1 MTEFKEKVRLV
12 AEQETLMIT
21 LYAKTLGSPPGW
33 FKDPAAWKIVE
44 AIDYDFSRLKVK
56 TGTRLTVCLRAMKID
71 REMREFL
78 QSTPDGVVLHLG
90 CGLDT
95 RFARID
101 NGLVTWFDLDLPDVI
116 ELRRKF
122 FSENERYH
130 MIASSVTDWG
140 WLDQVRVGR
149 KPVFVAA
156 EGLLMYLKPADVKE
170 LVLRLQVRFSR
181 LPPGV

>member
-1 MTEFKEKVRLV
+1 
-12 AEQETLMIT
+12 
-21 LYAKTLGSPPGW
+21 
-33 FKDPAAWKIVE
+33 
-44 AIDYDFSRLKVK
+44 
-56 TGTRLTVCLRAMKID
+56 MKID

-78 QSTPDGVVLHLG
+78 QTAPDGVVLHLG

-95 RFARID
+95 RFARVD

-140 WLDQVRVGR
+140 WLDQVQGGGKAGVCGR
-149 KPVFVAA
+149 RGA
-156 EGLLMYLKPADVKE
+156 ADV
-170 LVLRLQVRFSR
+170 F
-181 LPPGV
+181 